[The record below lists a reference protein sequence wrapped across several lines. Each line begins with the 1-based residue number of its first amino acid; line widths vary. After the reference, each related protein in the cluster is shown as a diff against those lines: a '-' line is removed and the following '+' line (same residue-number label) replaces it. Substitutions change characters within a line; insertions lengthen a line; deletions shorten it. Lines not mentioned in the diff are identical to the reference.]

1 MSCSYTRLFLALAF
15 IIVVAPFFAHGQI
28 SSEQRAALERQLQEV
43 QAEIQ
48 QNQVRLADQQKQRT
62 SLERDLAILD
72 SKIQAAQLAIKQ
84 RNLTIQG
91 LKNGIAD
98 KAQGIRTLDSK
109 VVQGQSALAEIL
121 RQTREIDDLSLVEL
135 ALGNSLS
142 ELFGEIDNFESVQRA
157 LGESFAEMAVVR
169 SDLST
174 RKQALETQQ
183 QEEQQL
189 LQIQE
194 LQRQALKTIEQEKQD
209 LVDAAKG
216 QEAVYQRV
224 IADRQRTAAQIQS
237 ALFDLNG
244 AEATSFGQM
253 YSYAKEASAYT
264 GVRPALILAILRQ
277 ETNLGKNVGQCLL
290 TNLPQKGDGKGINT
304 GRSFSK
310 VMKPNRDVDPFI
322 AVTAKLGINPYA
334 QVVSCPQAGGYGG
347 AMGPAQFIPS
357 TWVLYEDRIGKA
369 TGQNPPNPWDPRT
382 ATFAT
387 ALLMGDNGADNGTRQ
402 SERLAALRYFAGW
415 ANANKPSWAFYGDS
429 VMEFA
434 DAYQEDIDVLSG
446 S

>member
-1 MSCSYTRLFLALAF
+1 VQAQLTPEERS
-15 IIVVAPFFAHGQI
+15 
-28 SSEQRAALERQLQEV
+28 ALERQLQDV

-48 QNQVRLADQQKQRT
+48 QNQTQLAEQQRKRS

-72 SKIQAAQLAIKQ
+72 SKITAAQLAIKQ
-84 RNLTIQG
+84 RTLTIQG

-98 KAQGIRTLDSK
+98 KTRGIRTLDSK
-109 VVQGQSALAEIL
+109 VAQGEDALAEIL
-121 RQTREIDDLSLVEL
+121 RQTREIDDLSIVEL

-142 ELFGEIDNFESVQRA
+142 ELFGEIDDFESLRRA
-157 LGESFAEMAVVR
+157 LDESFTEMAVAR
-169 SDLST
+169 SDLSA
-174 RKQALETQQ
+174 RKQALESQQ
-183 QEEQQL
+183 LEEQQL

-194 LQRQALKTIEQEKQD
+194 LQRGALKKIEQEKQE
-209 LVDAAKG
+209 LIAAAKG

-224 IADRQRTAAQIQS
+224 IADRQRTAAEIQS

-253 YSYAKEASAYT
+253 YVYATEASAVT

-277 ETNLGKNVGQCLL
+277 ETNLGRNVGQCLL
-290 TNLPQKGDGKGINT
+290 TNQPNKGDGKGVNT
-304 GRSFSK
+304 GRIFSK
-310 VMKPNRDVDPFI
+310 VMKPTRDVDPFMNI
-322 AVTAKLGINPYA
+322 TQKLGINPFA
-334 QVVSCPQAGGYGG
+334 QVVSCPQSGGYGG

-357 TWVLYEDRIGKA
+357 TWMLYEGRIAKA
-369 TGQNPPNPWDPRT
+369 TGQEPANPWDPRT

-387 ALLMGDNGADNGTRQ
+387 ALLMKDNGADNGTRAT
-402 SERLAALRYFAGW
+402 ERLASLRYFAGW
-415 ANANKPSWAFYGDS
+415 SNASKPSWAFYGDS

-434 DAYQEDIDVLSG
+434 DDYQRDIEVLSR